1 MIETLTFDDITLLIV
16 RIDADG
22 SETRREA
29 ERKAVGL
36 LLDHAFGPGCMI
48 DHNEA
53 GAPLLKHR
61 PDISLSI
68 SHSRH
73 YAAIA
78 YSKIRQIGVDIE
90 EQRCQLKRVAA
101 RVMSENELAAYTS
114 DALLLR
120 AWTMKE
126 ALYKAAL
133 TPGLDFRRD
142 ITLPIPPDSE
152 KATAGGR
159 LFSIVATIV
168 RHDFTLTAVAAL
180 Q

>member
-1 MIETLTFDDITLLIV
+1 
-16 RIDADG
+16 
-22 SETRREA
+22 
-29 ERKAVGL
+29 
-36 LLDHAFGPGCMI
+36 
-48 DHNEA
+48 
-53 GAPLLKHR
+53 
-61 PDISLSI
+61 
-68 SHSRH
+68 
-73 YAAIA
+73 
-78 YSKIRQIGVDIE
+78 
-90 EQRCQLKRVAA
+90 
-101 RVMSENELAAYTS
+101 MSENELAAYTS